1 MTALTPAN
9 RAILALVNE
18 NLALRLILALRDP
31 KYGSMRGA
39 NVPMKQEG
47 KAT

>member
-1 MTALTPAN
+1 MSAPTPTDRAL
-9 RAILALVNE
+9 LALVNE

-39 NVPMKQEG
+39 QVPECK
-47 KAT
+47 